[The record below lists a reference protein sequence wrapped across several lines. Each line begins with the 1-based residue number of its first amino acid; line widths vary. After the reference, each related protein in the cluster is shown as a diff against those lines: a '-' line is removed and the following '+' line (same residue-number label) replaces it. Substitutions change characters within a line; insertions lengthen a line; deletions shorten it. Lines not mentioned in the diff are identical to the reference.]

1 MPRVKYYNT
10 DTNKW
15 EYADKSY
22 GSNKNVDLAGYV
34 KSVNGET
41 PDENGNI
48 EVQIGATEEEV
59 AQIAKNKQDIEKL
72 FDEKL
77 DAYKLSEAVDEALA
91 QAKASGE
98 FKGDA
103 GEPGKDYILTD
114 ADKQEIAELAA
125 QMVEVSD
132 TYDKNEIDAIMGS
145 YITDIDTLIGGDS

>member
-41 PDENGNI
+41 PDENGNV

-59 AQIAKNKQDIEKL
+59 AQIA
-72 FDEKL
+72 
-77 DAYKLSEAVDEALA
+77 
-91 QAKASGE
+91 
-98 FKGDA
+98 
-103 GEPGKDYILTD
+103 
-114 ADKQEIAELAA
+114 ELAA
-125 QMVEVSD
+125 ELVDVPTDEHINDLINSALGVIENG
-132 TYDKNEIDAIMGS
+132 TY
-145 YITDIDTLIGGDS
+145 